1 MPKVIE
7 FPRSDVDFKDSQLE
21 RQASP
26 NLTLEIE
33 KELGRGDNSIV
44 YQVVTPAL
52 PTGPSALKVIS
63 KITPDNVK
71 IDVTE
76 IREEVAHLKKL
87 NHRHILD
94 LKAAF
99 ETESEIFLMTEL
111 CEYGTIRDFTEK
123 SGNLSVEPVARIL
136 FLQLLSAV
144 NYLHSHGVYHEDLFP
159 QNTLLAADNKQ
170 IVLKLSNFGWAKA
183 IPIGEGT
190 SSAGEISSNHS
201 QIDLR
206 QLPMVLHCL
215 VGDKDHAWPTGS
227 TRSRSLMNLLDRLKR
242 QLKSRNT
249 LLQISDYVNHEWF
262 RSSTPFPE
270 SIPLAAIKQVVDFSG
285 IDEETSNA
293 NRQKVLKDLGLL
305 ALDNK

>member
-111 CEYGTIRDFTEK
+111 CEYGPGEK
-123 SGNLSVEPVARIL
+123 E
-136 FLQLLSAV
+136 
-144 NYLHSHGVYHEDLFP
+144 
-159 QNTLLAADNKQ
+159 
-170 IVLKLSNFGWAKA
+170 
-183 IPIGEGT
+183 
-190 SSAGEISSNHS
+190 
-201 QIDLR
+201 
-206 QLPMVLHCL
+206 LPEL
-215 VGDKDHAWPTGS
+215 
-227 TRSRSLMNLLDRLKR
+227 
-242 QLKSRNT
+242 
-249 LLQISDYVNHEWF
+249 
-262 RSSTPFPE
+262 
-270 SIPLAAIKQVVDFSG
+270 
-285 IDEETSNA
+285 
-293 NRQKVLKDLGLL
+293 
-305 ALDNK
+305 